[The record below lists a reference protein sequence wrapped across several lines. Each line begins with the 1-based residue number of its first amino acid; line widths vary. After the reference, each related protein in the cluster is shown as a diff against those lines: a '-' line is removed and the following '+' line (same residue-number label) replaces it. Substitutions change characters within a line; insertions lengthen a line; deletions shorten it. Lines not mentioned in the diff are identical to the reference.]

1 MLASES
7 RARGAQRT
15 AALRSRRNQLLV
27 PIEVPLKPGH
37 VKSRASGEV
46 GRRKRGTSAAEH
58 GCHDLAK
65 GAEVDAL
72 ALRLVR
78 FRHQLLHVHRR
89 NVDSELGLRVPALSN
104 RILRLASR
112 SCILSDMRR
121 SRLPHTSASTSTRA
135 KPLQQRSLQIKV
147 NGSVVRRA
155 DACCLPGARRAAH
168 PRRCHRSRRGPF
180 L

>member
-112 SCILSDMRR
+112 PCTLSLTCDAAVYLRPRPRPQPSLSNNAPSR
-121 SRLPHTSASTSTRA
+121 SKSMETW
-135 KPLQQRSLQIKV
+135 
-147 NGSVVRRA
+147 
-155 DACCLPGARRAAH
+155 
-168 PRRCHRSRRGPF
+168 
-180 L
+180 